1 MIYRTAQK
9 TNHDITE
16 DMPSSYAEVTLPTI
30 NGEETVEVEFKTIL
44 EDKKILKL
52 GYCCEEIGV
61 SYPIFLENH
70 GEYIRI
76 NLSNRGIYELEPER
90 FENIKEEV
98 KRNVIITGVR
108 VPVGISFTLDYVEII

>member
-16 DMPSSYAEVTLPTI
+16 DMPSTYAEVTLPTI
-30 NGEETVEVEFKTIL
+30 DGEETVEVEFKTIL

-52 GYCCEEIGV
+52 GYCCEEVGIL
-61 SYPIFLENH
+61 YPIFLENH

-76 NLSNRGIYELEPER
+76 NLSNRGMYELDPER
-90 FENIKEEV
+90 FEDIKEEV
-98 KRNVIITGVR
+98 KKNVIITGVR
-108 VPVGISFTLDYVEII
+108 VPVGISFTLDYVEVV